1 MLCVKLGSELLQR
14 GTAFEEPFN
23 GTPFLILPSNSLALR
38 LVKNENVLAFGS
50 WRMDSQLIFY
60 LESIPQSICCDLVF
74 FKNVITNISSR
85 ISQFI

>member
-23 GTPFLILPSNSLALR
+23 GTPFLILPSNSFAFR
-38 LVKNENVLAFGS
+38 KNENVLAFGS
-50 WRMDSQLIFY
+50 WRMDSQLTFY
-60 LESIPQSICCDLVF
+60 LESIPQSICCDLAF